1 MYKKGIKDT
10 EEERECKSTK
20 SMHVVCTLGRV
31 NFQKKNFTTVEIE
44 FLVQKMPKKNLGVL
58 RPIFPLLDLG
68 NRAVPNS

>member
-1 MYKKGIKDT
+1 MYIRAGEFPKKK
-10 EEERECKSTK
+10 
-20 SMHVVCTLGRV
+20 
-31 NFQKKNFTTVEIE
+31 FTTVEIE